1 MTQSQGAPRVVSW
14 HCARAVPRTRAL
26 ADVLAHNTRV
36 RARTLVRETAFAQPR
51 RLRTGATRSWQRKTS
66 SEQLLR
72 KSLPL
77 RPVSLLGA
85 PGGTEMPRRYT
96 EALSLDDANHVYY
109 SKSVLQ
115 PGVVPIDLG
124 YPRVALIA
132 AHALQGSSRPNHARR
147 SLSRV
152 PQRRPYGRSNLRCRK
167 MHRNQGRLVK
177 GLLAP
182 RRRAVCNGYAYRRT
196 RLPSASGRAQ
206 ARCRRLSSGRG
217 GLCEGHRDRARKYRV
232 AARSA
237 PSQSTA
243 DLLRSWQLCPAAG

>member
-1 MTQSQGAPRVVSW
+1 MS
-14 HCARAVPRTRAL
+14 
-26 ADVLAHNTRV
+26 
-36 RARTLVRETAFAQPR
+36 
-51 RLRTGATRSWQRKTS
+51 
-66 SEQLLR
+66 
-72 KSLPL
+72 
-77 RPVSLLGA
+77 
-85 PGGTEMPRRYT
+85 RRYT

-147 SLSRV
+147 SLGRV

-182 RRRAVCNGYAYRRT
+182 RRRAVCNGYAYLHT

-217 GLCEGHRDRARKYRV
+217 GLCEGHRDRARKHRV

-243 DLLRSWQLCPAAG
+243 HLLRSCSYAPLPVACPRLHRCSG

>member
-1 MTQSQGAPRVVSW
+1 MS
-14 HCARAVPRTRAL
+14 
-26 ADVLAHNTRV
+26 
-36 RARTLVRETAFAQPR
+36 
-51 RLRTGATRSWQRKTS
+51 
-66 SEQLLR
+66 
-72 KSLPL
+72 
-77 RPVSLLGA
+77 
-85 PGGTEMPRRYT
+85 RRYT

-147 SLSRV
+147 SLGRV

-182 RRRAVCNGYAYRRT
+182 RRRAVCNGYAYLHT
-196 RLPSASGRAQ
+196 RLTVGERPSASALQATFKRPWRPMRRASRSSPQ
-206 ARCRRLSSGRG
+206 TPRCCKVCAVAEYRPSVEVVAAMPRCRLSVQGCTAAPVSSHESCGCPLCMFARRATSPHRGRTDG
-217 GLCEGHRDRARKYRV
+217 RT
-232 AARSA
+232 SA
-237 PSQSTA
+237 PQRPEASGGN
-243 DLLRSWQLCPAAG
+243 D